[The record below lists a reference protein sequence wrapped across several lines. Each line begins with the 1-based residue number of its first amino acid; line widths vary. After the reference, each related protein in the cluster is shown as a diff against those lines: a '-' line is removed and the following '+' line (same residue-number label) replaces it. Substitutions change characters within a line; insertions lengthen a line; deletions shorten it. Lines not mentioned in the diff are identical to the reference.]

1 MRNRILWILIGLL
14 GGFLPSTLSLGAASA
29 SVMEGIRVGI
39 LLSSFGDIDDP
50 SEAQDYVIRTLSHP
64 SVIPLPEFMRVK
76 IAYAGWTIRG
86 ESILEKYRAIGGKT
100 NYRSVSQQQADLI
113 AAKLRSEGIDAR
125 GYVGFTFT
133 YPYIHEALKKAQDE
147 GVDHLIVVNQGAQFA
162 NVTTGLEFE
171 EVRKY
176 VAAHPEWRV
185 KTTGIRQFSDDPRF
199 QDLVAKSIER
209 RIKQDF
215 AQVPANDL
223 CIFLPMHGNIESVID
238 AGDPSFGQM
247 LRVVQAMQG
256 RFSRYHVSY
265 GFLNNDD
272 IPILRWTQPKDS
284 DAIKSLMTS
293 GCRHVLING
302 RISFTVDSIE
312 SLYDQ
317 GIAEKNLVYNSASE
331 LGFTPTKV
339 TVEKMFN
346 VEGDFI
352 AFQAALVKEALAG
365 RGDLETL

>member
-1 MRNRILWILIGLL
+1 MRNRILWILIGLF
-14 GGFLPSTLSLGAASA
+14 GCFFPGTLTLGAASE
-29 SVMEGIRVGI
+29 SFTEGIRVGI

-50 SEAQDYVIRTLSHP
+50 AEAQDYVIRTLSHP
-64 SVIPLPEFMRVK
+64 SVIPLPAFMRVK
-76 IAYAGWTIRG
+76 IAYASWMIRG
-86 ESILEKYRAIGGKT
+86 ASVLEKYRAIGGKT

-113 AAKLRSEGIDAR
+113 SAKLRSEGIDAR

-133 YPYIHEALKKAQDE
+133 YPFIHEALKKAQDE

-162 NVTTGLEFE
+162 NVTTGLEFD

-176 VAAHPEWRV
+176 LAAHPEWRV

-199 QDLVAKSIER
+199 QDLVAKSIEK
-209 RIKQDF
+209 RIKQEF
-215 AQVPANDL
+215 NYVLSNDL

-265 GFLNNDD
+265 GFLNSDD
-272 IPILRWTQPKDS
+272 IPLLRWTQPKDS
-284 DAIKSLMTS
+284 DAIRALMAT

-317 GIAEKNLVYNSASE
+317 GIAEKNLVYKSASE
-331 LGFTPTKV
+331 LGFTPAKV

-352 AFQAALVKEALAG
+352 SFQATIVKEALAG